1 MSEIQVEVCFTD
13 KLESVRVGGKKMEI
27 PKAVK
32 AKPVEEWFE
41 PAAGRVKWGG
51 LGAEIKE
58 MDFGGEKDAAYSFL
72 FNGPEDKK
80 QEFMECVERFCLGE
94 EAQQE
99 TKKKTVQNYLQ
110 EAKKNQQAG
119 NAEMA
124 FQQYM
129 IAARDYGHPEAQFEV
144 ARCYQNGMGVEKNEE
159 NAVVWY
165 KKAAEQGNAEAQCAL
180 GECYQQAG
188 NAEMAFQ
195 QYMVAARDY
204 GRPEAQFEVARCY
217 QNGTGVEKNEENAVV
232 WYKKAAEQCDAE
244 AQCALGECYY
254 QARGVEKDDKEARRW
269 YEAAATQGNVTAQ
282 YMTGR
287 LYAALSYNV
296 AAVKWYTKAAE
307 QECPEA
313 QYELG
318 VCYEAGDGVGK
329 DEAKAA
335 ELYRKAAV
343 QGYAEAQKKLGDCY
357 THGTGVAKD
366 LEQAFEQGGKTGQ
379 CKSAEQSG
387 RLLYEWRRRSGR
399 PCSGR

>member
-13 KLESVRVGGKKMEI
+13 KLKSVRVGGKEMEI

-58 MDFGGEKDAAYSFL
+58 MDFNGEKDATYSFL

-99 TKKKTVQNYLQ
+99 TKKKTVQDYLQ

-129 IAARDYGHPEAQFEV
+129 VAARDYGHPEAQF
-144 ARCYQNGMGVEKNEE
+144 K
-159 NAVVWY
+159 
-165 KKAAEQGNAEAQCAL
+165 
-180 GECYQQAG
+180 
-188 NAEMAFQ
+188 
-195 QYMVAARDY
+195 
-204 GRPEAQFEVARCY
+204 VARCY
-217 QNGTGVEKNEENAVV
+217 QNGTGVKKSEENALV

-366 LEQAFEQGGKTGQ
+366 LEQAFECYSKAAKQGNVKAQYNLGLCYMKGNGVTKDSVQ
-379 CKSAEQSG
+379 AAEWYEKAAEQGLAEAQYYLG
-387 RLLYEWRRRSGR
+387 RCVTVKSPGA
-399 PCSGR
+399 

>member
-129 IAARDYGHPEAQFEV
+129 IAARDYGS
-144 ARCYQNGMGVEKNEE
+144 
-159 NAVVWY
+159 
-165 KKAAEQGNAEAQCAL
+165 
-180 GECYQQAG
+180 
-188 NAEMAFQ
+188 
-195 QYMVAARDY
+195 
-204 GRPEAQFEVARCY
+204 PEAQFEVARCY
-217 QNGTGVEKNEENAVV
+217 QNGTGVEKKRRKCGRVVQKGRRAGQCRGAV
-232 WYKKAAEQCDAE
+232 
-244 AQCALGECYY
+244 
-254 QARGVEKDDKEARRW
+254 R
-269 YEAAATQGNVTAQ
+269 
-282 YMTGR
+282 TGR
-287 LYAALSYNV
+287 VLLS
-296 AAVKWYTKAAE
+296 
-307 QECPEA
+307 
-313 QYELG
+313 G
-318 VCYEAGDGVGK
+318 
-329 DEAKAA
+329 
-335 ELYRKAAV
+335 
-343 QGYAEAQKKLGDCY
+343 
-357 THGTGVAKD
+357 
-366 LEQAFEQGGKTGQ
+366 
-379 CKSAEQSG
+379 SG
-387 RLLYEWRRRSGR
+387 R
-399 PCSGR
+399 

>member
-99 TKKKTVQNYLQ
+99 TKKKTVQDYLQ

-129 IAARDYGHPEAQFEV
+129 VAARDYGHPEAQFEV
-144 ARCYQNGMGVEKNEE
+144 ARCYQNG
-159 NAVVWY
+159 
-165 KKAAEQGNAEAQCAL
+165 
-180 GECYQQAG
+180 
-188 NAEMAFQ
+188 
-195 QYMVAARDY
+195 
-204 GRPEAQFEVARCY
+204 
-217 QNGTGVEKNEENAVV
+217 TGVEKA
-232 WYKKAAEQCDAE
+232 KKMRSCGTKRPQSRAMPRRSAFWADASIIRLW
-244 AQCALGECYY
+244 ALK
-254 QARGVEKDDKEARRW
+254 R
-269 YEAAATQGNVTAQ
+269 T
-282 YMTGR
+282 
-287 LYAALSYNV
+287 
-296 AAVKWYTKAAE
+296 TKRPAS
-307 QECPEA
+307 
-313 QYELG
+313 
-318 VCYEAGDGVGK
+318 
-329 DEAKAA
+329 
-335 ELYRKAAV
+335 
-343 QGYAEAQKKLGDCY
+343 
-357 THGTGVAKD
+357 GTK
-366 LEQAFEQGGKTGQ
+366 
-379 CKSAEQSG
+379 
-387 RLLYEWRRRSGR
+387 RRRLR
-399 PCSGR
+399 EM

>member
-1 MSEIQVEVCFTD
+1 MSKIQVEVRFTD
-13 KLESVRVGGKKMEI
+13 KLKSIRVGGQEMEI
-27 PKAVK
+27 PNAIKTK
-32 AKPVEEWFE
+32 SVEEWFE
-41 PAAGRVKWGG
+41 PAAGRVNWDG
-51 LGAEIKE
+51 LGAEIKA
-58 MDFGGEKDAAYSFL
+58 MGFSDEKNAAYSFL

-80 QEFMECVERFCLGE
+80 QEFMKCVERFCLGE

-99 TKKKTVQNYLQ
+99 TKKKTVQDYLQ
-110 EAKKNQQAG
+110 EAKKN
-119 NAEMA
+119 
-124 FQQYM
+124 
-129 IAARDYGHPEAQFEV
+129 
-144 ARCYQNGMGVEKNEE
+144 
-159 NAVVWY
+159 
-165 KKAAEQGNAEAQCAL
+165 
-180 GECYQQAG
+180 QQAG

-217 QNGTGVEKNEENAVV
+217 QNGTGVEKSEENAVV

-254 QARGVEKDDKEARRW
+254 QAFGVEKNEKEARRW

-287 LYAALSYNV
+287 LYAELSYNV

-307 QECPEA
+307 QNCPEA

-318 VCYEAGDGVGK
+318 VCYETGDGVGK

-343 QGYAEAQKKLGDCY
+343 QEYAEAQNKLGECY
-357 THGTGVAKD
+357 N
-366 LEQAFEQGGKTGQ
+366 
-379 CKSAEQSG
+379 
-387 RLLYEWRRRSGR
+387 
-399 PCSGR
+399 

>member
-13 KLESVRVGGKKMEI
+13 KLESVRVGGKAMEI

-80 QEFMECVERFCLGE
+80 QEFMACVERFCLGE

-99 TKKKTVQNYLQ
+99 TKKKTVQDYLQ

-129 IAARDYGHPEAQFEV
+129 VAARDYGH
-144 ARCYQNGMGVEKNEE
+144 
-159 NAVVWY
+159 
-165 KKAAEQGNAEAQCAL
+165 
-180 GECYQQAG
+180 
-188 NAEMAFQ
+188 
-195 QYMVAARDY
+195 
-204 GRPEAQFEVARCY
+204 PEAQFEVARCY

-232 WYKKAAEQCDAE
+232 WYKKAAEQGDAE

-254 QARGVEKDDKEARRW
+254 QARGVEKDDKEAR
-269 YEAAATQGNVTAQ
+269 
-282 YMTGR
+282 
-287 LYAALSYNV
+287 
-296 AAVKWYTKAAE
+296 KW
-307 QECPEA
+307 
-313 QYELG
+313 
-318 VCYEAGDGVGK
+318 
-329 DEAKAA
+329 
-335 ELYRKAAV
+335 
-343 QGYAEAQKKLGDCY
+343 
-357 THGTGVAKD
+357 
-366 LEQAFEQGGKTGQ
+366 
-379 CKSAEQSG
+379 
-387 RLLYEWRRRSGR
+387 
-399 PCSGR
+399 

>member
-1 MSEIQVEVCFTD
+1 MRGALLPGRGST
-13 KLESVRVGGKKMEI
+13 
-27 PKAVK
+27 
-32 AKPVEEWFE
+32 
-41 PAAGRVKWGG
+41 AG
-51 LGAEIKE
+51 
-58 MDFGGEKDAAYSFL
+58 
-72 FNGPEDKK
+72 N
-80 QEFMECVERFCLGE
+80 
-94 EAQQE
+94 
-99 TKKKTVQNYLQ
+99 KKKTVQDYLQ
-110 EAKKNQQAG
+110 EAKKN
-119 NAEMA
+119 
-124 FQQYM
+124 
-129 IAARDYGHPEAQFEV
+129 
-144 ARCYQNGMGVEKNEE
+144 
-159 NAVVWY
+159 
-165 KKAAEQGNAEAQCAL
+165 
-180 GECYQQAG
+180 QQAG

-287 LYAALSYNV
+287 LYAELSYNV
-296 AAVKWYTKAAE
+296 PAVKWYTKAAE

-357 THGTGVAKD
+357 THGIGVAKR
-366 LEQAFEQGGKTGQ
+366 FGTGV
-379 CKSAEQSG
+379 
-387 RLLYEWRRRSGR
+387 
-399 PCSGR
+399 

>member
-41 PAAGRVKWGG
+41 PAAGRVKC
-51 LGAEIKE
+51 
-58 MDFGGEKDAAYSFL
+58 GGEKDAAYSFL

-99 TKKKTVQNYLQ
+99 TKKKTVQDYLQ

-129 IAARDYGHPEAQFEV
+129 VAARDYGH
-144 ARCYQNGMGVEKNEE
+144 
-159 NAVVWY
+159 
-165 KKAAEQGNAEAQCAL
+165 
-180 GECYQQAG
+180 
-188 NAEMAFQ
+188 
-195 QYMVAARDY
+195 
-204 GRPEAQFEVARCY
+204 PEAQFEVARCY

-254 QARGVEKDDKEARRW
+254 QASG
-269 YEAAATQGNVTAQ
+269 
-282 YMTGR
+282 
-287 LYAALSYNV
+287 
-296 AAVKWYTKAAE
+296 TK
-307 QECPEA
+307 
-313 QYELG
+313 
-318 VCYEAGDGVGK
+318 
-329 DEAKAA
+329 
-335 ELYRKAAV
+335 
-343 QGYAEAQKKLGDCY
+343 
-357 THGTGVAKD
+357 
-366 LEQAFEQGGKTGQ
+366 
-379 CKSAEQSG
+379 
-387 RLLYEWRRRSGR
+387 RRRLR
-399 PCSGR
+399 EM

>member
-13 KLESVRVGGKKMEI
+13 KLESVRVGGKPMEI

-80 QEFMECVERFCLGE
+80 QEFMACVERFCLGE

-99 TKKKTVQNYLQ
+99 TKKKTVQDYLQ

-129 IAARDYGHPEAQFEV
+129 VAARDYGYPEAQFEV
-144 ARCYQNGMGVEKNEE
+144 ARCYQNGMGVEKSEE

-204 GRPEAQFEVARCY
+204 GYLEAQFEVARCY

-318 VCYEAGDGVGK
+318 VCYETGDGVGK

-366 LEQAFEQGGKTGQ
+366 LEQAFECYSKAAKQGNARAQ
-379 CKSAEQSG
+379 NNLAFAI
-387 RLLYEWRRRSGR
+387 
-399 PCSGR
+399 

>member
-129 IAARDYGHPEAQFEV
+129 VAARDYGHPEAQFEV

-217 QNGTGVEKNEENAVV
+217 QNGTGVEKT
-232 WYKKAAEQCDAE
+232 KKMRSCGTKRPQSSAMPRHSAHWAS
-244 AQCALGECYY
+244 AIIRLGALK
-254 QARGVEKDDKEARRW
+254 R
-269 YEAAATQGNVTAQ
+269 T
-282 YMTGR
+282 
-287 LYAALSYNV
+287 
-296 AAVKWYTKAAE
+296 TKRPA
-307 QECPEA
+307 
-313 QYELG
+313 
-318 VCYEAGDGVGK
+318 DGTK
-329 DEAKAA
+329 
-335 ELYRKAAV
+335 
-343 QGYAEAQKKLGDCY
+343 
-357 THGTGVAKD
+357 
-366 LEQAFEQGGKTGQ
+366 
-379 CKSAEQSG
+379 
-387 RLLYEWRRRSGR
+387 RRRLR
-399 PCSGR
+399 EM